1 MTALYNYD
9 VAVKTAAPKRQAL
22 ADASEELASVSL
34 VLEVICYMQQ
44 FLKLKFVCLGKGD
57 SL

>member
-1 MTALYNYD
+1 LYNYD

-34 VLEVICYMQQ
+34 VLEVLICTEQQ
-44 FLKLKFVCLGKGD
+44 IL
-57 SL
+57 